1 MNDLITITRD
11 NREALLRLLD
21 GLAASDAAE
30 RERLQE
36 LQGEIER
43 ATVVD
48 AHVIDAD
55 IVTMNSRVSLR
66 DLDSG
71 ERFVYTLVYPRD
83 ASLAEGRISI
93 LAPVG
98 TAILGYRAGDVVNWR
113 VPAGMRKLRID
124 KILFQPEAASGRRS
138 ASGALTG

>member
-98 TAILGYRAGDVVNWR
+98 TAILG
-113 VPAGMRKLRID
+113 
-124 KILFQPEAASGRRS
+124 
-138 ASGALTG
+138 